1 MQQKKIHLGHVELTD
16 ADLLEVGD
24 AGGRGQLL
32 LVDAGR
38 VGVRIAPENEMA
50 DLWPRNPKIDP
61 F

>member
-1 MQQKKIHLGHVELTD
+1 MQQKKFHLGHVELTD

-38 VGVRIAPENEMA
+38 VGVRVAPENKMA
-50 DLWPRNPKIDP
+50 DL
-61 F
+61 